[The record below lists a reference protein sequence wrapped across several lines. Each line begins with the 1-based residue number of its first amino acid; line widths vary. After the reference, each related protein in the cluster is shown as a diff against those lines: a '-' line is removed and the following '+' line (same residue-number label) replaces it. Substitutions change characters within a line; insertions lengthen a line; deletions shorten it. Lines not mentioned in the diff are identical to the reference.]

1 MNSYD
6 IIQTDIYRDDFKIY
20 GLLYKPQLERFPLVI
35 ICHGLGGSHEGS
47 IDFAHSFASN
57 GIGAYIFD
65 FCGGGPTSKSDGK
78 TTEMSVLTE
87 TRDLEAIIDHFKND
101 PKIDTN
107 RIFLMGKSQ
116 GAFVSTIVLSR
127 RPDQIAA
134 FIGLYPGYVLED
146 LAIAQA
152 KKYEVLPETM
162 EVLDMQ
168 VGSIYLKDLLNNDIY
183 SLMKNYKKDVL
194 LMHGTDDS
202 IVPISYAQKASHY
215 FPNSEFISIKN
226 AEHGFHGP
234 ERNDVIKTVLD
245 FVLRHC

>member
-1 MNSYD
+1 
-6 IIQTDIYRDDFKIY
+6 
-20 GLLYKPQLERFPLVI
+20 
-35 ICHGLGGSHEGS
+35 
-47 IDFAHSFASN
+47 
-57 GIGAYIFD
+57 
-65 FCGGGPTSKSDGK
+65 
-78 TTEMSVLTE
+78 
-87 TRDLEAIIDHFKND
+87 
-101 PKIDTN
+101 
-107 RIFLMGKSQ
+107 MGKSQ

-183 SLMKNYKKDVL
+183 SLMKDYKKDVL

-202 IVPISYAQKASHY
+202 IVPISYAQKATRY
-215 FPNSEFISIKN
+215 FPNAEFISIKG